1 LHESTYPR
9 VSIAALSLLVLVA
22 FGVSLYAMSVLLTE
36 EAAGADFSISVL
48 SAGFGGAAVV
58 AGILA
63 PFVGRLADNHSVRW
77 LMLAGSVL
85 GGLAMASFAASTRSW
100 QVLASFLLLLGPAT
114 ALTLYEPAFVAVGQ
128 WVGTMKRNHA
138 IAFLAVVAGLA
149 GPIFVPLTGFML
161 DHWTW
166 RTSAVVLGAVYAV
179 TGAVAV
185 VVFPAHSPASDLV
198 EPLPRVRWRRFFDDR
213 RLLFLS
219 IAVVLVF
226 SAMNS
231 VFFHRVAVFEE
242 QGFAVATVA
251 LLAGLSGFLT
261 FPGRYLMPRLTTHVA
276 STTQFTIAGITIA
289 TSMAFAII
297 GSPYWVMIA
306 FFVVFGLGFGF
317 MLPTRPVIMD
327 TWYAGADFGAV
338 MGKQWS
344 AAAVAGGLAPWL
356 VGVVRDATGSY
367 TIPLLGLTA
376 MVILAVG
383 ALAVAIRVGRPHP
396 EP

>member
-1 LHESTYPR
+1 M
-9 VSIAALSLLVLVA
+9 LVA

-48 SAGFGGAAVV
+48 SAGFGGAAIV
-58 AGILA
+58 AGFLA
-63 PFVGRLADNHSVRW
+63 PVVGRVADHHSVRG
-77 LMLAGSVL
+77 LMLAGSIL
-85 GGLAMASFAASTRSW
+85 GGLAMFAFAASTQTW

-128 WVGTMKRNHA
+128 WVGTLRRNHA

-149 GPIFVPLTGFML
+149 GPVFVPLTGFML
-161 DHWTW
+161 DFWSW
-166 RTSAVVLGAVYAV
+166 RQT
-179 TGAVAV
+179 AVALGIMYALTGIV
-185 VVFPAHSPASDLV
+185 AVIMFPSHTPQADLV
-198 EPLPRVRWRRFFDDR
+198 EPLPRVPWRRFLEDR

-219 IAVVLVF
+219 VAIVLVF

-242 QGFAVATVA
+242 QGFAVGTVA
-251 LLAGLSGFLT
+251 LVAGLSGFLT
-261 FPGRYLMPRLTTHVA
+261 FPGRYGMPHLTKHVA
-276 STTQFTIAGITIA
+276 ATTQFAYAGITIIA
-289 TSMAFAII
+289 SMVLAII
-297 GSPYWVMIA
+297 GTPAWVMVS

-327 TWYAGADFGAV
+327 TWYAGSDFGAV

-344 AAAVAGGLAPWL
+344 AAAIVGGLTPWL

-367 TIPLLGLTA
+367 TIPLIGLTV
-376 MVILAVG
+376 MV
-383 ALAVAIRVGRPHP
+383 AVAIVAMATAIRVVGPAHHQTDSGV
-396 EP
+396 